1 MLMTRGKAQ
10 VACFC
15 RRIPSGVAAVAV
27 VLWLLASSGIIR
39 AEDVWIP
46 ARGTWAET
54 MATLSLRN
62 PDSLQEKAWDQ
73 IAQKLWE
80 RFPVEMDWFFQD
92 VPERKPG
99 EMLNFR
105 RDLGWYFVLQPNFE
119 EFVRAFM
126 GLLEKPL
133 QELPSN
139 EAAVFR
145 NRFQNLAKAK
155 KPANDPAWMQLY
167 VEACQARRLLR
178 LRNLLELAP
187 RFVFAKHFTMGGSH
201 YAYTEGLSN
210 AWNERHFVPG
220 SALCLAIWDGGK
232 FQVEPL
238 LADPN
243 GVIRDPDVSFDG
255 RKILFAWKKS
265 DREDDYHLYE
275 MDVSTREIR
284 QLTEGLGVA
293 DYEGTYLPDGSIVF
307 NSTRCIQA
315 VDCWWT
321 EVSNLFLLIPHRNEL
336 RRLTF
341 DQVHTNFPVATED
354 GRIIYTRWEYNDRG
368 QIFVQ
373 ALMEMNP
380 DGTGQRGL
388 YGGNSWFPTT
398 ILHARPIPGTQQFL
412 GIATGHHSRQP
423 GKLILID
430 PRKGRE
436 ENLGVQLVAPIRET
450 PAVRVDAY
458 GQEGELFQ
466 YPYPLTPREFLV
478 GYHPVGWAWAN
489 RWGVPFGIYWMDLDG
504 RRELLVWDAELPCNR
519 PIPVRS
525 RPAFHRAGHFSP
537 TARTAICYVQNV
549 HAGPGLSG
557 IPPGTARWLRV
568 IALDFRALAIG
579 KNRNEGPA
587 GRALIST
594 PIAIGN
600 GAWDVK
606 IIVGD
611 AKIEADGSACFEVP
625 ACVPIYFQV
634 LDERGFAIQS
644 MRSWV
649 SLQPGERLGCVGC
662 HEHKNTAPPVARTF
676 PQAFRRG
683 PEKLRPFYG
692 PPRGFSFRRE
702 IQPILDAKCISCHDG
717 QQASDLTDKEVLD
730 RVAKR
735 HWSQAYLSLTHSQ
748 WKGPDSGWV
757 GDPDHPVVSWI
768 HAQSAP
774 PMLPP
779 YSAGAARSRLFAML
793 TEEKDGHPLVE
804 LSQEEIH
811 KLAAW
816 IDLAVPFCGDYLE
829 AHAWTPQELG
839 TYRSYLDR
847 RKELTGMPAL
857 VTEILALSELWSLRM
872 Q

>member
-1 MLMTRGKAQ
+1 MLLSLAKPVSYFFPCRMLSLSLAVTGLLGMFGSWGLTRATEPWLPAQ
-10 VACFC
+10 
-15 RRIPSGVAAVAV
+15 
-27 VLWLLASSGIIR
+27 
-39 AEDVWIP
+39 D
-46 ARGTWAET
+46 TWAET
-54 MATLSLRN
+54 MACLSVPN
-62 PDSLQEKAWDQ
+62 PASLQEKAWER
-73 IAQKLWE
+73 IAQELWK
-80 RFPVEMDWFFQD
+80 RFPMETDWFFQD
-92 VPERKPG
+92 APERQPG
-99 EMLNFR
+99 QMLNFR
-105 RDLGWYFVLQPNFE
+105 RDLGWYFVLQPHFE
-119 EFVRAFM
+119 EFVRAFLV
-126 GLLEKPL
+126 LLEKPL
-133 QELPSN
+133 QELPSA
-139 EAAVFR
+139 EAAAFR
-145 NRFQNLAKAK
+145 IRFQNMANAK

-178 LRNLLELAP
+178 LRNLIELAP

-210 AWNERHFVPG
+210 AWNERHFIPG
-220 SALCLAIWDGGK
+220 SALCLAVWDGGK
-232 FQVEPL
+232 FRVETL
-238 LADPN
+238 LADPK

-255 RKILFAWKKS
+255 SKILFAWKKS

-275 MDVSTREIR
+275 MDASTGEIR
-284 QLTEGLGVA
+284 QLTQGLGVA
-293 DYEGTYLPDGSIVF
+293 DYEGSYLPDGSIVF

-321 EVSNLFLLIPHRNEL
+321 EVSNLFVLVPPRNEI

-341 DQVHTNFPVATED
+341 DQVHTNYPVATED

-398 ILHARPIPGTQQFL
+398 ILHARPIPGTQQFV

-436 ENLGVQLVAPIRET
+436 ENLGVQRVAPIRET
-450 PAVRVDAY
+450 PAVKIDAY
-458 GQEGELFQ
+458 GQEWELFQ
-466 YPYPLTPREFLV
+466 YPYPITSWEFLV
-478 GYHPVGWAWAN
+478 GYHPVGWTWAN
-489 RWGVPFGIYWMDLDG
+489 RWGVPFGIYWMDMDG

-519 PIPVRS
+519 PVPVRS
-525 RPAFHRAGHFSP
+525 RRAFHRASHFSSN
-537 TARTAICYVQNV
+537 ARSAICYVQNV

-557 IPPGTARWLRV
+557 IPPGTARWLRG

-579 KNRNEGPA
+579 KNKNQGPA
-587 GRALIST
+587 GAGMIST

-606 IIVGD
+606 IVLGD

-649 SLQPGERLGCVGC
+649 SLQPGEKLGCVGC
-662 HEHKNTAPPVARTF
+662 HEHKNTAPPVTRTF

-683 PEKLRPFYG
+683 PEKLRSFYG

-717 QQASDLTDKEVLD
+717 LQASDLRDKEVVD
-730 RVAKR
+730 PVAKR
-735 HWSQAYLSLTHSQ
+735 YWSQAYLSLTHSQ

-757 GDPDHPVVSWI
+757 GDPQHPVVSWI
-768 HAQSAP
+768 HAQSVP

-793 TEEKDGHPLVE
+793 TEGEGGHPVVE

-811 KLAAW
+811 KLAGW
-816 IDLAVPFCGDYLE
+816 IDLAVPFCGDYQE
-829 AHAWTPQELG
+829 AHAWSPQELA

-847 RKELTGMPAL
+847 RRELTGLPAL
-857 VTEILALSELWSLRM
+857 VTEILALSELCTP
-872 Q
+872 